1 MQEEELIQKWK
12 NFIQDKLMPVINN
25 SGDELEG
32 NIYSYNKCKDYNSDY
47 LEKQHNIL
55 ICGSRLKSNTK
66 ILEIGFNS
74 GFSALLLLM
83 SSDTSVKITCV
94 DINYH
99 KYTVPCYQVLKDYFG
114 DRIELITGDSTIV
127 LPSLTAKYDLIH
139 IDGGHSTEIAHSDTE
154 NSIRLSNDDCIL
166 IMDDVNCENLKNVW
180 NDCINTYNLKDV
192 NFNLL
197 PCKFHSIKQYNSK

>member
-1 MQEEELIQKWK
+1 MEKELIQKWK
-12 NFIQDKLMPVINN
+12 NFIQDKLMSVINN
-25 SGDELEG
+25 SGEELEG
-32 NIYSYNKCKDYNSDY
+32 NIYSYHKCKDYNSDY
-47 LEKQHNIL
+47 LEKQNNIL
-55 ICGSRLKSNTK
+55 ICGMKLKSNAK

-114 DRIELITGDSTIV
+114 DRIELITGDSTKV
-127 LPSLTAKYDLIH
+127 LPSLTEKYDLIH
-139 IDGGHSTEIAHSDTE
+139 IDGGHSTEIAYSDTE
-154 NSIRLSNDDCIL
+154 NSIRLSNEDCIL
-166 IMDDVNCENLKNVW
+166 IMDDVNSENLKNVW

-197 PCKFHSIKQYNSK
+197 PCKFHSIKQYNLK